1 MSEMKPCR
9 DNSGAMMKAK
19 KTEGK
24 VVYRRPSGRLEK
36 TMHMMRCIAVPSVIT
51 MIGMME
57 TAIEPCPASMRAMA
71 ATGVMASAIT
81 PHDWFEAEKM
91 VDAFLDEGK
100 RDEFNVNK
108 RDEFNVNV

>member
-1 MSEMKPCR
+1 MPRQQRR
-9 DNSGAMMKAK
+9 DDEGQ

-71 ATGVMASAIT
+71 ATVVMASAIR
-81 PHDWFEAEKM
+81 PHDWLEAEKM
-91 VDAFLDEGK
+91 VDALLDEVSARK
-100 RDEFNVNK
+100 PDEFNVNK
-108 RDEFNVNV
+108 HDESNANI